1 MITQKI
7 ATKENVASFLKKA
20 NAQLD
25 QLQNSLNINGETI
38 LLGEFVTIK
47 RYCQLFDI
55 EDTQVISN
63 WIKRGIIPAEN
74 IKEIE
79 ELNGIKLIKAVPYK

>member
-7 ATKENVASFLKKA
+7 ATKESVASFLKKA

-74 IKEIE
+74 IKEIK
-79 ELNGIKLIKAVPYK
+79 ELNDIKLIKAVPYK